1 MKNFFK
7 SGIVWIAFLF
17 IFTTVY
23 AQEREKR
30 STERLRWWEEARF
43 GMFVHWGLSS
53 LSGQEISWSRGGYG
67 PEKYDS
73 LALRFNPV
81 HFDAE
86 QWVATAK
93 AAGMKYIVLT
103 AKHHDGFCLWN
114 TRSTEHNIMHTP
126 FGRDVCKELA
136 EAGHKAGIKVCWYFS
151 LRDWKDKD
159 CSRETNGLYVARL
172 KQQLTE
178 LLGNYGEISLL
189 WYDYDG
195 WASPI
200 LPEEVNDL
208 VFSLQPNIIV
218 NNRSEVL
225 TPDESHAYLG
235 KYGDYATPEQ
245 FIGSYGEVPWET
257 CANLSRSGQWAWR
270 WNDKPVDLNM
280 SVERI
285 MRCAGGNG
293 NLLLNV
299 GPDSL
304 GVIPVD
310 FAGRLEELGNWL
322 KEREVALYG
331 TKGGP
336 YKPGGHYSST
346 RKGNTFYLTAYQTD
360 NGKITLPPLP
370 AKVRS
375 AVILGG
381 ETNGMEVAFRQS
393 RNALEFELPTE
404 CLKKEAVV
412 ISVSTDRNLMSIPA
426 IAPEKTKGSL
436 AYNRKVTAS
445 SSINDIY
452 MHNPEAIA
460 DDNPGTAW
468 IVGRREDADPTPLF
482 GTQFHFAMAKPEEVA
497 RIFNDRAWL
506 EIDLG
511 KKQPVSKFILQAR
524 RGPSNTYIEKIK
536 IQYLKGKSWITLA
549 SRECKSPN
557 EWNEAWTENFPE
569 IKARKF
575 RIEIEKG
582 NGYFGIS
589 EFELFSSKTI
599 AGRKIQ

>member
-1 MKNFFK
+1 MRNFFK
-7 SGIVWIAFLF
+7 SGIMWMLF
-17 IFTTVY
+17 FSVFVTAS
-23 AQEREKR
+23 AQQREKR
-30 STERLRWWEEARF
+30 SPQRLSWWEEARF
-43 GMFVHWGLSS
+43 GMFIHWGISS

-67 PEKYDS
+67 PERYDS

-81 HFDAE
+81 DFDAD

-114 TRSTEHNIMHTP
+114 TQSTEHNIMNTP

-159 CSRETNGLYVARL
+159 CSTPSNQQYVARL
-172 KQQLTE
+172 KKQLTE
-178 LLGNYGEISLL
+178 LLSNYGEISLL

-218 NNRSEVL
+218 NNRSEAL
-225 TPDESHAYLG
+225 APDESHAFLG
-235 KYGDYATPEQ
+235 EYGDYATPEQ
-245 FIGSYGEVPWET
+245 FIGSYGEIPWET

-270 WNDKPVDLNM
+270 WNDVPVDLNT
-280 SVERI
+280 SIERL

-304 GVIPVD
+304 GVIPAD
-310 FAGRLEELGNWL
+310 FTQRLRELGAWL
-322 KEREVALYG
+322 QYRDDALYG

-336 YKPGGHYSST
+336 YKPAGNYSTT
-346 RKGNTFYLTAYQTD
+346 RKGNTFYLTVYSAD
-360 NGKITLPPLP
+360 NRKITLPALP

-375 AVILGG
+375 AAILGG
-381 ETNGMEVAFRQS
+381 ERNGTEVAFRQS
-393 RNALEFELPTE
+393 RDALEFDIPAE
-404 CLKKEAVV
+404 CLKKEAVI
-412 ISVSTDRNLMSIPA
+412 ISVTTNRELSSIPA
-426 IAPEKTKGSL
+426 IAPEGTSGSL

-445 SSINDIY
+445 SSINDVY
-452 MHNPEAIA
+452 MHHPGAIV
-460 DDNPGTAW
+460 DDNPATVW
-468 IVGRREDADPTPLF
+468 IVGRRNDADPTPLF

-497 RIFNDRAWL
+497 RIFNDHARL

-511 KKQPVSKFILQAR
+511 KKQKVSKFILQAR
-524 RGPSNTYIEKIK
+524 KGPSNTYIEKIK
-536 IQYLKGKSWITLA
+536 IQYLEGKNWITLA
-549 SRECKSPN
+549 QRECNGPN
-557 EWNEAWTENFPE
+557 DWNEPWKGNFPQ
-569 IKARKF
+569 INTRKF

-589 EFELFSSKTI
+589 EFELF
-599 AGRKIQ
+599 

>member
-1 MKNFFK
+1 MKNIFK
-7 SGIVWIAFLF
+7 QGIVWIAFL
-17 IFTTVY
+17 ISFTTVF
-23 AQEREKR
+23 AHERDKR
-30 STERLRWWEEARF
+30 SPERLRWWEDARF

-73 LALRFNPV
+73 LALRFNPAG
-81 HFDAE
+81 FDAE

-114 TRSTEHNIMHTP
+114 TRSTEHNIMNTP

-159 CSRETNGLYVARL
+159 CSTENNRLYVKRL
-172 KQQLTE
+172 KQQITE
-178 LLGNYGEISLL
+178 LLSNYGEISLL

-200 LPEEVNDL
+200 LPEEVNKL

-225 TPDESHAYLG
+225 TPDESHAFLG

-245 FIGSYGEVPWET
+245 FIGSYGEIPWET
-257 CANLSRSGQWAWR
+257 CANLSQSGQWAWR
-270 WNDKPVDLNM
+270 WNDKPVGLKA
-280 SVERI
+280 SIERI

-304 GVIPVD
+304 GVIPAD
-310 FAGRLEELGNWL
+310 FTQRLGELGNWL
-322 KEREVALYG
+322 KERKEALYG
-331 TKGGP
+331 SKGGP
-336 YKPGGHYSST
+336 YKPAGNYSST
-346 RKGNTFYLTAYQTD
+346 RKGNTFYLSVYQPK
-360 NGKITLPPLP
+360 NGKIILPSLP
-370 AKVRS
+370 AKVRT

-381 ETNGMEVAFRQS
+381 EMNGEPISFRQS
-393 RNALEFELPTE
+393 RNGLDFEIPASS
-404 CLKKEAVV
+404 LKEEVVV
-412 ISVSTDRNLMSIPA
+412 IAVTTDRNLMSIPA
-426 IAPEKTKGSL
+426 IAPEGTTGSL
-436 AYNRKVTAS
+436 AYNRKITAS
-445 SSINDIY
+445 SSINDSY
-452 MHNPEAIA
+452 MHNPAAIA

-468 IVGRREDADPTPLF
+468 IVGRREDADPSHLF
-482 GTQFHFAMAKPEEVA
+482 GTQFHFAMAKPEEIA
-497 RIFNDRAWL
+497 GIFNDRAWL

-511 KKQPVSKFILQAR
+511 KMQPVSKFTLQAR
-524 RGPSNTYIEKIK
+524 KGPSNTFIEKIN
-536 IQYLKGKSWITLA
+536 IQYLKGKKWISLA
-549 SRECKSPN
+549 SRKCKGAN
-557 EWNEAWTENFPE
+557 DWNDLWTESFPE

-582 NGYFGIS
+582 NGYFGIN
-589 EFELFSSKTI
+589 EFELF
-599 AGRKIQ
+599 